1 MNKRFKVCR
10 VKIELKKI
18 TLILTQIANTHASK
32 AAVMANT
39 RKYEKKESFPV
50 LIMLGDGRGGDI
62 GEYQQFSVQ
71 RRNNKFL

>member
-1 MNKRFKVCR
+1 
-10 VKIELKKI
+10 
-18 TLILTQIANTHASK
+18 
-32 AAVMANT
+32 MANT

-71 RRNNKFL
+71 RRNNEFLWLLVNFQQVMITVTQEKSVYGAST